1 MRKITHIVVHCSATK
16 AGLDIG
22 AATIKRWHLD
32 KGWSDIGYH
41 FVIRRNGQLEKGR
54 ALETPGAHVEGHN
67 SNSIGI
73 CLVGGLDENGKA
85 EANYTPDQMARLFQT
100 VAELKRQFP
109 SAVVL
114 GHRDFPAVRK
124 DCPCFNTIEWAKSHG
139 L

>member
-67 SNSIGI
+67 ANTIGI
-73 CLVGGLDENGKA
+73 CLVGGLDDAGQPEM
-85 EANYTPDQMARLFQT
+85 NYTADQMARLFQT

-109 SAVVL
+109 RAVVL

-124 DCPCFNTIEWAKSHG
+124 ACPCFNTIDWAKSHG

>member
-1 MRKITHIVVHCSATK
+1 M
-16 AGLDIG
+16 DIG

-32 KGWSDIGYH
+32 RGWSDIGYH

-67 SNSIGI
+67 TTTIGI
-73 CLVGGLDENGKA
+73 CLVGGLDANGKP
-85 EANYTPDQMARLFQT
+85 EMNYTKEQMAQLFAV
-100 VAELKRQFP
+100 VAQLKHSYP

-114 GHRDFPAVRK
+114 GHRDFPAVSK
-124 DCPCFNTIEWAKSHG
+124 ACPCFSAIEWANSHG